1 MKGDKTPMS
10 IENNTVSE
18 FSTIMIVED
27 DKVLSSLLKSYLEKS
42 SFIVH
47 QVFRGDQAAR
57 SQIKIQ
63 PDLILLDVSLP
74 GKDGYKVCHE
84 LRSTYNGPILFLTSH
99 NSEAEHLAAFNVG
112 ADDYLTKPASPQII
126 TAHIEA
132 LLKRTKEKSKS
143 SSRQKVTVGE
153 ITLTP
158 SEQKCEVNG
167 NEVSLSVFEFELLS
181 LLMFNAGKVLTR
193 DDIYKLLLGREYDGS
208 ERSVDVRLSRL
219 RDKLVSQGVEKTQ
232 VKTIWGKGYLLSAD
246 E

>member
-1 MKGDKTPMS
+1 M
-10 IENNTVSE
+10 NNAANTVSE

-27 DKVLSSLLKSYLEKS
+27 DKVLSSLLKSYLENS
-42 SFIVH
+42 AHVVH
-47 QVFRGDQAAR
+47 QVFRGDHAAR

-63 PDLILLDVSLP
+63 PDLVILDVGLP

-84 LRSTYNGPILFLTSH
+84 LRATYSGPILFLTSN

-112 ADDYLTKPASPQII
+112 GDAYLVKPASPQLISANI
-126 TAHIEA
+126 DA
-132 LLKRTKEKSKS
+132 LLRRTKDRKQG
-143 SSRQKVTVGE
+143 SSRQKLTVGE
-153 ITLTP
+153 ISVTP

-167 NEVSLSVFEFELLS
+167 DEISLSVFEFELLS

-219 RDKLVSQGVEKTQ
+219 RDKLINQGVAQTEI
-232 VKTIWGKGYLLSAD
+232 KTIWGKGYLLSAND
-246 E
+246 